1 MTAQILV
8 YGRLVADVQSR
19 TTSNDK
25 PMAFTRM
32 AVTLPC
38 QKAENGD
45 ATFWLAVTAF
55 GRQAEALAKHQK
67 GDMVSVAGNMQV
79 NQWAGQDGGTQTG
92 YQVIADSVIS
102 ARTARP
108 GGKKTQRGQAAG
120 VPPFMGAGGPASLG
134 AQGYGEYDQTSPY
147 DDQEP
152 F

>member
-1 MTAQILV
+1 MTAQISA

-38 QKAENGD
+38 QKAENGE
-45 ATFWLAVTAF
+45 ATFWLAITAF
-55 GRQAEALAKHQK
+55 GKQAQALAKHQK
-67 GDMVSVAGNMQV
+67 GDMVSVAGN
-79 NQWAGQDGGTQTG
+79 DGGTQTG

-102 ARTARP
+102 ARTTRP
-108 GGKKTQRGQAAG
+108 GGKKAQRGQAAG
-120 VPPFMGAGGPASLG
+120 TPQFMGSGGPASLG
-134 AQGYGEYDQTSPY
+134 AQGYGDYDQTPPY
-147 DDQEP
+147 ADHEP

>member
-1 MTAQILV
+1 MTAQISA

-19 TTSNDK
+19 TTNNGN

-38 QKAENGD
+38 QKAENGE

-55 GRQAEALAKHQK
+55 GRQAQALAKHQK
-67 GDMVSVAGNMQV
+67 GDLVSVAGNMQV
-79 NQWAGQDGGTQTG
+79 NQWTGNDGGTQTG

-108 GGKKTQRGQAAG
+108 SGKKGQQGQAIDA
-120 VPPFMGAGGPASLG
+120 LRQ
-134 AQGYGEYDQTSPY
+134 AQEPIPTTGTGYEGWEQTQPY
-147 DDQEP
+147 DN

>member
-1 MTAQILV
+1 MTAQISA

-19 TTSNDK
+19 TTNNGNT
-25 PMAFTRM
+25 MAFTRM

-38 QKAENGD
+38 QKAENGE

-55 GRQAEALAKHQK
+55 GRQAQALAKHQK
-67 GDMVSVAGNMQV
+67 GDLVSVAGNMQV
-79 NQWAGQDGGTQTG
+79 NQWTGNDGGTQTG

-108 GGKKTQRGQAAG
+108 SGKKGQQGQAIDALRR
-120 VPPFMGAGGPASLG
+120 AQESRLA
-134 AQGYGEYDQTSPY
+134 AQGYDDYDRTQLY
-147 DDQEP
+147 NDD

>member
-1 MTAQILV
+1 MTAQISA
-8 YGRLVADVQSR
+8 YGGLVADVQSR

-38 QKAENGD
+38 QKAENGE

-55 GRQAEALAKHQK
+55 GKQAEALAKHQK

-79 NQWAGQDGGTQTG
+79 NQWTGNDGGTQTG

-102 ARTARP
+102 ARTARS
-108 GGKKTQRGQAAG
+108 GGKKAQRGQAAG
-120 VPPFMGAGGPASLG
+120 APPFMGAGGQASLG
-134 AQGYGEYDQTSPY
+134 AQGYGEYDQTTPY

>member
-1 MTAQILV
+1 MTAQV
-8 YGRLVADVQSR
+8 SAYGRLVADVQSR
-19 TTSNDK
+19 TTGNGN

-38 QKAENGD
+38 QKAENGE

-55 GRQAEALAKHQK
+55 GKQAEALAKHQK

-79 NQWAGQDGGTQTG
+79 NQWTDNDGGTQTG

-108 GGKKTQRGQAAG
+108 PGGKKAQWGQATGALRR
-120 VPPFMGAGGPASLG
+120 VQEQRPPARGGGCTEMVVTKRA
-134 AQGYGEYDQTSPY
+134 A
-147 DDQEP
+147 
-152 F
+152 